1 MTASPSVILQ
11 VAMQCNCN
19 ILVGYMITQLCNR
32 LIGYP
37 IIFGHLPHIIWT
49 FAPTVGQLS
58 QLNRL

>member
-1 MTASPSVILQ
+1 
-11 VAMQCNCN
+11 
-19 ILVGYMITQLCNR
+19 MITQLCNR